1 MGGRQYRAVP
11 VPDVCTRYTC
21 SPKHLWLPLSSSILV
36 RGVDANSGMPIAE
49 AVRRGA
55 QLGGRGRWLQN
66 WFEIVKSTAGDD
78 WKSSMRGWIV
88 ALKRTAFL
96 SSDGDNATDD

>member
-36 RGVDANSGMPIAE
+36 RGVDANSGMSIVE
-49 AVRRGA
+49 VVRRERNWGVGDA
-55 QLGGRGRWLQN
+55 GCRIGLRLSSQQRGDEWQ
-66 WFEIVKSTAGDD
+66 
-78 WKSSMRGWIV
+78 SSMRGWIV

-96 SSDGDNATDD
+96 SGDRDDATDD